1 MAKVN
6 DVAAYILEHAGP
18 LTAMKLQKLVYYS
31 QAWQLVWEDK
41 ALFPERIEAWAN
53 GPVSP
58 TLFDLH
64 RGKFSLEKPW
74 PCGDPSNLT
83 SDEKETIDVILES
96 YGTRSARELSAL
108 SHAEDPWRNAREG
121 LLPTAISNVEITHEA
136 MFNYYSQV
144 DRSEDAKD
152 LNDWELEPFDCERF

>member
-41 ALFPERIEAWAN
+41 ALFPERIEA
-53 GPVSP
+53 
-58 TLFDLH
+58 
-64 RGKFSLEKPW
+64 
-74 PCGDPSNLT
+74 
-83 SDEKETIDVILES
+83 
-96 YGTRSARELSAL
+96 
-108 SHAEDPWRNAREG
+108 
-121 LLPTAISNVEITHEA
+121 

-152 LNDWELEPFDCERF
+152 LKDWELEPFDCEPILSSLI